1 MGLNSMQVIVGV
13 GEMGAGGMG
22 VGGAS
27 GAVSPSPL
35 FASRLPLSCAPFC
48 SDQFPLPH
56 HGHCRRLPGCA
67 PEGPGPCC
75 V

>member
-1 MGLNSMQVIVGV
+1 MGLNSMQVMAGRT
-13 GEMGAGGMG
+13 GAGGMG

-27 GAVSPSPL
+27 GAIRLGPLFVSP
-35 FASRLPLSCAPFC
+35 LPLSCAPFC

-56 HGHCRRLPGCA
+56 HGHCCRLPGYTPA
-67 PEGPGPCC
+67 GPGPCC